1 MLKTQECT
9 EPFHGNGRDTQRTQ
23 VFVSHYTLKIVWIL
37 LQLIILP
44 CSCPVLGM
52 SSTNINPFFSHL
64 SCAWHSFLDDDVKVL
79 FNYFTYLWA
88 PCNLVGV
95 LELAERMQVGIYK
108 FSIHSKSFF
117 MAKYSCNCWA
127 TTFSIIFH
135 KKVTFIS
142 VRKLA
147 MSAVFNASFLRT
159 RATMVWCCDFGS
171 QPWWSDTLTMHV
183 TNGNN
188 KSTKSCS
195 RNFINGSRE
204 HDLISKFIIV
214 RLLGQYTVMLQNL

>member
-117 MAKYSCNCWA
+117 YGKVFMQLLSHNFFYYLSQKSD
-127 TTFSIIFH
+127 IH
-135 KKVTFIS
+135 KCSEVSHVCS
-142 VRKLA
+142 VQ
-147 MSAVFNASFLRT
+147 
-159 RATMVWCCDFGS
+159 C
-171 QPWWSDTLTMHV
+171 
-183 TNGNN
+183 
-188 KSTKSCS
+188 
-195 RNFINGSRE
+195 
-204 HDLISKFIIV
+204 
-214 RLLGQYTVMLQNL
+214 